1 MSPVRFFT
9 CYKPMPHVHSPQK
22 LTAFANF
29 NQIAAGEHPAVLAQL
44 RAMTFPQDT
53 SIRVFD
59 DVTGEC
65 LDFDLRTN
73 ARVESTMSV
82 AAPPEA
88 GVRSVGRP
96 RLGIVARE
104 VTLLPRH
111 WEWLNQQPGGASVAL
126 RRLVDDSRKA
136 NGGRDTVRAAREA
149 AYRFMSNMTSALPGF
164 EDASRALFVGDQALF
179 AARVAPWPAD
189 VRAQLGKLAAAGWSQ
204 P

>member
-1 MSPVRFFT
+1 MLNVQS
-9 CYKPMPHVHSPQK
+9 SQN
-22 LTAFANF
+22 LIAFANF
-29 NQIAAGEHPAVLAQL
+29 NQIAVGERPAVLAQL

-65 LDFDLRTN
+65 LDFDLRAN
-73 ARVESTMSV
+73 ALAESTVTVTV
-82 AAPPEA
+82 AALPEA
-88 GVRSVGRP
+88 AVRSVGRP
-96 RLGIVARE
+96 RLGVVARE

-149 AYRFMSNMTSALPGF
+149 AYRFMSNLASALPGF
-164 EDASRALFVGDQALF
+164 EDASRALFAGDKALF
-179 AARVAPWPAD
+179 EERIAPWPAD
-189 VRAQLGKLAAAGWSQ
+189 VRAQLGKLAAAGWGQ